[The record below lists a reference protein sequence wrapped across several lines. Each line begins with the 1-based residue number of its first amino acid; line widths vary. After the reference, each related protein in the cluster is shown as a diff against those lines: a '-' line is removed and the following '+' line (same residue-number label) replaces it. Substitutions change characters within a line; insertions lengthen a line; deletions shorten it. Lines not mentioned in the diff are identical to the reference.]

1 MHGFLKKNTTN
12 IFYQEPN
19 CNISKKV
26 LSFIES
32 TNSNPFIAGMRKLFF
47 LSLLFLSITSYSQ
60 KKVLQAQLTKESISI
75 DGKLDEPAWKS
86 AASASDFVMYQP
98 DNGKP
103 IPDNQKTDV
112 RVLYN
117 NDAIYIGAVLYD
129 SEPNK
134 ILKEISQRDNFGT
147 ADLFGVFINGFNDG
161 QQSFE
166 FFVSAADV
174 QGDCIMTDANGEDYS
189 WDAIW
194 ISKAILTDKGWA
206 VEIKIPYAALR
217 FSDEDKQTWGINFF
231 RDIKRER
238 KKYTWNLIDTKI
250 GTFTQQNGNLEGI
263 EHIKPPTRL
272 FFMPYA
278 SYYLNAA
285 DGQKTYATL
294 KGGMDIKYGIN
305 DAFTL
310 DAILIPDFGQ
320 TKYDDQILNLGP
332 FEQQFNENRAFFTEG
347 TDLFNKGSMVYSRR
361 IGGKPSI
368 ELDLNKNEKIIE
380 EVQNVNLINALKI
393 SGRTKKGLGV
403 GILNAVTEKTFSTIK
418 DTISGNTRREI
429 AEPLTNYNVLVL
441 DQRFRKNSSVTL
453 INTNVTR
460 NGHYRDANVTG
471 LVWDLNTKANT
482 YNLSG
487 NVKYSLINDTKDK
500 NGVFSTVRLA
510 ETSGNYRYSAGT
522 DFVSKDFDPNDLGI
536 NFYTNYYNFYGN
548 GNYRILNPTKLFNT
562 FRTDYDMYIE
572 FNNESGK
579 VQENKISAEVNL
591 STIKNNFYGA
601 GIILNPLL
609 SHDYYEPR
617 TDNRYVIIPRKI
629 EVWGSVST
637 NYNKKFALDLNPS
650 VIFTDEEGRMAYG
663 VDVGPRYRFND
674 KLLMIY
680 TFSFFRRN
688 NNKGYID
695 NFDDDDNAATPK
707 TIIFANRNV
716 ITYSNTISG
725 KYALNSS
732 MTLNLA
738 VRQYWSYAEN
748 KNILE
753 LQNDG
758 TLTPYSLYTKNK
770 NSSFYS
776 WNTDLSYSW
785 WFAPGSQ
792 LSVLYRNNA
801 TTFERIID
809 KNYGR
814 NVTNLLNNEA
824 LKHIFSV
831 SVKYFID
838 YNAVRNKLRKRA

>member
-1 MHGFLKKNTTN
+1 MKKLV
-12 IFYQEPN
+12 F
-19 CNISKKV
+19 IS
-26 LSFIES
+26 F
-32 TNSNPFIAGMRKLFF
+32 LFF
-47 LSLLFLSITSYSQ
+47 SFWGYAQ
-60 KKVLQAQLTKESISI
+60 KKILQAQLTKENILI
-75 DGKLDEPAWKS
+75 DGKIDEPAWKNVTP
-86 AASASDFVMYQP
+86 ASDFVMYQP

-103 IPDNQKTDV
+103 IPDTQKTEV

-117 NDAIYIGAVLYD
+117 NDAIYIAALLYD
-129 SEPNK
+129 DPNK
-134 ILKEISQRDNFGT
+134 VLKEISQRDNFGT

-161 QQSFE
+161 QQNFQ

-189 WDAIW
+189 WDAVW
-194 ISKAILTDKGWA
+194 ISKAVLNDKGWA

-217 FSDEDKQTWGINFF
+217 FSGEDKQTWGINFF
-231 RDIKRER
+231 REIRRER

-263 EHIKPPTRL
+263 INIKPPTRL

-278 SYYLNAA
+278 SYYLNAS
-285 DGQKTYATL
+285 DGQKTFATL

-347 TDLFNKGSMVYSRR
+347 TDLFNKGNMFYSRR

-368 ELDLNKNEKIIE
+368 EITLKDDEKIIE

-393 SGRTKKGLGV
+393 SGRTKKGLGI
-403 GILNAVTEKTFSTIK
+403 GILNAITEQTFTTIQ
-418 DTISGNTRREI
+418 DTISGKTRREV

-471 LVWDLNTKANT
+471 LAWDLRTKANT
-482 YNLSG
+482 YSLSG
-487 NVKYSLINDTKDK
+487 NVKYSLINNTEDK
-500 NGVFSTVRLA
+500 NGVFSTIRFA
-510 ETSGNYRYSAGT
+510 ETTGNYRYSIGS
-522 DFVSKDFDPNDLGI
+522 DYVSKDFDPNDLGI
-536 NFYTNYYNFYGN
+536 NFYTNYYNIYGN
-548 GNYRILNPTKLFNT
+548 GNYRILNPTKVFNT
-562 FRTDYDMYIE
+562 FRVDYDMYTE
-572 FNNESGK
+572 FNKESGK
-579 VQENKISAEVNL
+579 VQENRISTEVKL
-591 STIKNNFYGA
+591 STLKNNFYGA
-601 GIILNPLL
+601 GIDLFPLQ

-617 TDNRYVIIPRKI
+617 AENRYVIIPRKI
-629 EVWGSVST
+629 ELWGSVST
-637 NYNKKFALDLNPS
+637 NYNKKFALDLNPF
-650 VIFTDEEGRMAYG
+650 VIFADEEGRMAYG
-663 VDVGPRYRFND
+663 VDAGPRYRFND

-680 TFSFFRRN
+680 SFSFLRRN

-695 NFDDDDNAATPK
+695 DFDDDNIDSTPE
-707 TIIFANRNV
+707 TIVFANRNV
-716 ITYSNTISG
+716 ITYSNSLSG
-725 KYALNSS
+725 KYALNSA
-732 MTLNLA
+732 MTINLA

-753 LQNDG
+753 LQEDG
-758 TLTPYSLYTKNK
+758 TLTPYPQYTKNK

-792 LSVLYRNNA
+792 LSVLYRNNGA
-801 TTFERIID
+801 NFERIINKD
-809 KNYGR
+809 FKHNIAD
-814 NVTNLLNNEA
+814 LLNNQA

-838 YNAVRNKLRKRA
+838 YNAVKNKIRKRA

>member
-1 MHGFLKKNTTN
+1 MKKLV
-12 IFYQEPN
+12 F
-19 CNISKKV
+19 IS
-26 LSFIES
+26 F
-32 TNSNPFIAGMRKLFF
+32 LFF
-47 LSLLFLSITSYSQ
+47 SFWGYAQ
-60 KKVLQAQLTKESISI
+60 KKILQAQLTKENILI
-75 DGKLDEPAWKS
+75 DGKIDEPAWKNVTP
-86 AASASDFVMYQP
+86 ASDFVMYQP

-103 IPDNQKTDV
+103 IPDNQKTEV

-117 NDAIYIGAVLYD
+117 NDAIYIAALLYD
-129 SEPNK
+129 DPNK
-134 ILKEISQRDNFGT
+134 VLKEISQRDNFGT

-161 QQSFE
+161 QQNFQ

-189 WDAIW
+189 WDAVW
-194 ISKAILTDKGWA
+194 ISKAVLNDKGWA

-217 FSDEDKQTWGINFF
+217 FSGEDKQTWGINFF
-231 RDIKRER
+231 REIRRER

-263 EHIKPPTRL
+263 INIKPPTRL

-278 SYYLNAA
+278 SYYLNAS
-285 DGQKTYATL
+285 DGQKTFATL

-347 TDLFNKGSMVYSRR
+347 TDLFNKGNMFYSRR

-368 ELDLNKNEKIIE
+368 EITLKDDEKIIE

-393 SGRTKKGLGV
+393 SGRTKKGLGI
-403 GILNAVTEKTFSTIK
+403 GILNAVTEQTFTTIQ
-418 DTISGNTRREI
+418 DTISGKTRREV

-471 LVWDLNTKANT
+471 LAWDLRTKANT
-482 YNLSG
+482 YSLSG
-487 NVKYSLINDTKDK
+487 NVKYSLINNTEDK
-500 NGVFSTVRLA
+500 NGVFSTIRFA
-510 ETSGNYRYSAGT
+510 ETTGNYRYSIGT
-522 DFVSKDFDPNDLGI
+522 DYVSKDFDPNDLGI
-536 NFYTNYYNFYGN
+536 NFYTNYYNIYGN
-548 GNYRILNPTKLFNT
+548 GNYRILNPTKVFNT
-562 FRTDYDMYIE
+562 FRVDYDMYTE
-572 FNNESGK
+572 FNKESGK
-579 VQENKISAEVNL
+579 VQENRISTEVKL
-591 STIKNNFYGA
+591 STLKNNFYGA
-601 GIILNPLL
+601 GIDLFPLQ

-617 TDNRYVIIPRKI
+617 AENRYVIIPRKI
-629 EVWGSVST
+629 ELWGSVST
-637 NYNKKFALDLNPS
+637 NYNKKFALDLNPF
-650 VIFTDEEGRMAYG
+650 VIFADEEGRMAYG
-663 VDVGPRYRFND
+663 VDAGPRYRFND

-680 TFSFFRRN
+680 SFSFLRRN

-695 NFDDDDNAATPK
+695 DFDDDNIDSTPE
-707 TIIFANRNV
+707 TIVFANRNV
-716 ITYSNTISG
+716 ITYSNSLSG
-725 KYALNSS
+725 KYALNSA

-753 LQNDG
+753 LQEDG
-758 TLTPYSLYTKNK
+758 TLTPYPQYTKNK

-792 LSVLYRNNA
+792 LSVLYRNNGA
-801 TTFERIID
+801 NFERIINKD
-809 KNYGR
+809 FKHNIAD
-814 NVTNLLNNEA
+814 LLNNQA

-838 YNAVRNKLRKRA
+838 YNAVKNKIRKRA